1 MTSLLDSASLATLLG
16 WTSTSLALPGFGFGL
31 VGPYGYDLV
40 GQDDMVTHQE
50 SRMQEFEHA
59 PASRLTPS
67 PVDSTHDWVVISDQI
82 TFLMR
87 VVRCL
92 TQTILSTRYI
102 GSYSVMGQGHAPNQP
117 GHEPWSCARV
127 ECSAEQLGGG
137 AVHVRANKDTPSP
150 TPYHAWSREPGGF
163 DGQAWQSTGRRLL
176 EGSACRPAEVGP
188 GTICAGN
195 HKVIGRCAY
204 IA

>member
-1 MTSLLDSASLATLLG
+1 
-16 WTSTSLALPGFGFGL
+16 
-31 VGPYGYDLV
+31 
-40 GQDDMVTHQE
+40 
-50 SRMQEFEHA
+50 MQEFEHA

-127 ECSAEQLGGG
+127 ECSADVLILRSKLHYGTGYVPRVPAPEDCRKHQ
-137 AVHVRANKDTPSP
+137 
-150 TPYHAWSREPGGF
+150 PGM
-163 DGQAWQSTGRRLL
+163 AS
-176 EGSACRPAEVGP
+176 
-188 GTICAGN
+188 
-195 HKVIGRCAY
+195 
-204 IA
+204 